1 MGAIIGLSVSS
12 SSQSG
17 ISWEM
22 VIYVSLVFDMRHVD
36 NPIMLYIKLILI
48 LQQMVSKLQ
57 IVKFSAFSN
66 VKFNASTSVVG
77 LCHTI

>member
-1 MGAIIGLSVSS
+1 MGAIIGLSVTS

-22 VIYVSLVFDMRHVD
+22 VIYVSLVFDMRHAD

-57 IVKFSAFSN
+57 IAKFSASFQCK
-66 VKFNASTSVVG
+66 V
-77 LCHTI
+77 